1 MIEIDEQ
8 QLLIDV
14 QRIID
19 RASREGTAYC
29 TIPRWMLEQLVEKAT
44 RPHD

>member
-8 QLLIDV
+8 QLLIDA

-19 RASREGTAYC
+19 RAVREGNGYC
-29 TIPRWMLEQLVEKAT
+29 TIPRWMLEQLMEKAV